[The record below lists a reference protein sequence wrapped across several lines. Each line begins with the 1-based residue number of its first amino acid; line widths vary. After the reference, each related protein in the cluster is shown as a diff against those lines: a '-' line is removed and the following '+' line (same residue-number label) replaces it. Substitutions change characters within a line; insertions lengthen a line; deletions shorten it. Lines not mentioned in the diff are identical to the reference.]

1 MAANAPLEVATESD
15 SDQELQELESLIQ
28 PTGPTQPIL
37 TQTKPHNIMAD
48 ITNQKNI
55 LAADVEI
62 KGSIKFQN
70 ELVIDGKVEGE
81 INSAGILTVGENAEI
96 RGEIKTK
103 SVTVLGKVHGNIT
116 VDERCE
122 LKSRAVLQGDL
133 KAARLVIEEGA
144 TFVGKSEVTPN
155 KVALKQPEVR
165 NPQSEGGKPAMGMN
179 R

>member
-1 MAANAPLEVATESD
+1 MAEYT
-15 SDQELQELESLIQ
+15 
-28 PTGPTQPIL
+28 
-37 TQTKPHNIMAD
+37 
-48 ITNQKNI
+48 TNSKNI
-55 LAADVEI
+55 LSADVEI

-70 ELVIDGKVEGE
+70 DLTVDGKVEGE
-81 INSAGILTVGENAEI
+81 ISSSGVLTVGENAEI

-103 SVTVLGKVHGNIT
+103 SATVHGKVHGNIT

-122 LKSRAVLQGDL
+122 LKARAVLHGDL

-155 KVALKQPEVR
+155 KVTAMKPEVVR
-165 NPQSEGGKPAMGMN
+165 TPEAHKAAAG